1 MKKEETLFKP
11 INKDKNRP
19 KFNKK
24 RNPPKS
30 KHKKSLF
37 VHPYLRHIR
46 KRKRFIYKQM
56 AFFKKIGP
64 PLIKRSGLVFIT
76 KIKRGY
82 RPKIHVY
89 RPYGFTFFRNK
100 HAREARVT
108 YKQKIQRYPLVLKV
122 FKKIQQKELNKSK
135 IKVVRNNYQKS
146 LMSAFKAS
154 LKTQLQQKRKSSFN
168 KVKYKKTHFLM
179 YRRIS
184 FRKKKGTYHATT
196 DLPTFRTI

>member
-1 MKKEETLFKP
+1 MIKP
-11 INKDKNRP
+11 ITYIKKKKKHYLNQLIKIKTDQNLI
-19 KFNKK
+19 KK

-82 RPKIHVY
+82 RPKITCISSLWIY
-89 RPYGFTFFRNK
+89 FF
-100 HAREARVT
+100 
-108 YKQKIQRYPLVLKV
+108 
-122 FKKIQQKELNKSK
+122 S
-135 IKVVRNNYQKS
+135 
-146 LMSAFKAS
+146 
-154 LKTQLQQKRKSSFN
+154 
-168 KVKYKKTHFLM
+168 
-179 YRRIS
+179 
-184 FRKKKGTYHATT
+184 
-196 DLPTFRTI
+196 